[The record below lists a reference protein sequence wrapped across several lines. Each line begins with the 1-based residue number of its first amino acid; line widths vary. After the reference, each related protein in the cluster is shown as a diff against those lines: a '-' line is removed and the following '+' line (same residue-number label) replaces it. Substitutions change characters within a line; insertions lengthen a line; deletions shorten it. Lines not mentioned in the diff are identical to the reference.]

1 MRPGIDQY
9 AWSMAML
16 HIHAIMLMH
25 RGMGHRK
32 LCAGSIIAQSRFTAD
47 NFAKRR
53 LGPRL
58 GALSVV
64 GRKAGST
71 LRSSR
76 AVPHPSTNR
85 ALRRLTAEVGRDP
98 VHSTRYGRQRESG
111 FNQNL
116 SARVKLTG
124 NFSTFLCPPPGDPPA
139 LADRLP
145 RCRLGA
151 RRGREG
157 RPPGAGRRA
166 ISQDGGPAQA
176 GRAKHKIAIA
186 KFPPSIG

>member
-1 MRPGIDQY
+1 
-9 AWSMAML
+9 MAML

-85 ALRRLTAEVGRDP
+85 ALRRLTSEVGRDP
-98 VHSTRYGRQRESG
+98 VYSTRYGRQRASYFRRPCTMSNSIVVHGCLPYRGYHLCRAHQAKLAHFERKWPLKDEGQIDCNGTMGMRRIIWS
-111 FNQNL
+111 NL
-116 SARVKLTG
+116 QQLFVHWL
-124 NFSTFLCPPPGDPPA
+124 
-139 LADRLP
+139 
-145 RCRLGA
+145 
-151 RRGREG
+151 
-157 RPPGAGRRA
+157 
-166 ISQDGGPAQA
+166 
-176 GRAKHKIAIA
+176 
-186 KFPPSIG
+186 

>member
-1 MRPGIDQY
+1 MRRTDAYRARSACRMRPGIDQY

-16 HIHAIMLMH
+16 HMHAIMLMH
-25 RGMGHRK
+25 RGMGHRE
-32 LCAGSIIAQSRFTAD
+32 LCAGSTIAQSRFTAD

-85 ALRRLTAEVGRDP
+85 ALRRLTSEVGRDP
-98 VHSTRYGRQRESG
+98 VHSTRYGRQRWSG
-111 FNQNL
+111 EAIKSCKHT
-116 SARVKLTG
+116 SAAQQRTRL
-124 NFSTFLCPPPGDPPA
+124 A
-139 LADRLP
+139 LFPHNAD
-145 RCRLGA
+145 
-151 RRGREG
+151 
-157 RPPGAGRRA
+157 
-166 ISQDGGPAQA
+166 
-176 GRAKHKIAIA
+176 
-186 KFPPSIG
+186 